1 MFHSS
6 TSSSDTFGRGSW
18 GRILAPGLLWCG
30 LLLLLLEVGLR
41 VLVPNGHVPTGAW
54 YNAELRDQAG
64 QLEALGG
71 VDVMI
76 TGSSVSTVNVPPLGF
91 DEELVRRG
99 VNLTSFN
106 AGVRGCDYSGIYPV
120 FRTVFWSRRQA
131 PVVILVVAP
140 VDLDEN
146 NAFVKQRSARFRESL
161 QIGRLVGFSR
171 DLFRHLWLFGFR
183 NEIRHYS
190 RSGEWLY
197 EPSRV
202 TQRGHTDLG
211 SEQLG
216 RGEYAFRFQQSGEIA
231 TTLFN
236 MVDWLT
242 RQGVRV
248 LVVPGLMD
256 SATWAMV
263 APEEMARFEAI
274 LAELDARE
282 GVQYVEA
289 RDLTRPDSEFIDE
302 LHLTTGAAWAY
313 AQSLAQRLAPY
324 LGNVE

>member
-1 MFHSS
+1 
-6 TSSSDTFGRGSW
+6 
-18 GRILAPGLLWCG
+18 LWCG

-41 VLVPNGHVPTGAW
+41 VVVPSGHVPTGAW

-64 QLEALGG
+64 QLEALGD

-76 TGSSVSTVNVPPLGF
+76 TGSSVSTVNVPPLAF
-91 DEELVRRG
+91 DEELGRGG

-120 FRTVFWSRRQA
+120 FRTLFWSRRQA
-131 PVVILVVAP
+131 PVVILIVAP

-146 NAFVKQRSARFRESL
+146 NSFVKERSARFRESL
-161 QIGRLVGFSR
+161 EIGRLAALSQ

-183 NEIRHYS
+183 NEIRQYL

-197 EPSRV
+197 EPSLV
-202 TQRGHTDLG
+202 AQRGHTDMG
-211 SEQLG
+211 SEQRG
-216 RGEYAFRFQQSGEIA
+216 RRGQFAFRFQQNGEIA
-231 TTLFN
+231 TALFD

-242 RQGVRV
+242 RQDVSV

-256 SATWAMV
+256 SATWARV
-263 APEEMARFEAI
+263 TAEEMARFEGI
-274 LAELDARE
+274 LAALDARA
-282 GVQYVEA
+282 GVRYVEA
-289 RDLTRPDSEFIDE
+289 RDLTPPDSEFIDE
-302 LHLTTGAAWAY
+302 LHLNTGAAWAY